1 MYLSDLK
8 CSYVAYFQ
16 KYDMM
21 KRKLKIEQDLCKDI
35 MNEGPKKEI
44 CLFQNTSF

>member
-8 CSYVAYFQ
+8 CGYVAYIL
-16 KYDMM
+16 KYNMM
-21 KRKLKIEQDLCKDI
+21 KRKLKMEQHLCKDI